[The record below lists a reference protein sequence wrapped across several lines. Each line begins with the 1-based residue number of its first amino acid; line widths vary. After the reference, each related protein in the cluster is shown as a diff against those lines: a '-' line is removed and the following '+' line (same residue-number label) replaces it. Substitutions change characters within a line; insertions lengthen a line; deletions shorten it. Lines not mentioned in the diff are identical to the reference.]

1 MKGFLQEYGII
12 MVVVSVVLGMLT
24 FSKTGYASGIQDGIL
39 GGANHILKV
48 GQNITKDD
56 VEPSS
61 MLITSY
67 SGESTDTFN
76 SKIPESATVVAF
88 TNEKAPKGV
97 EITSLSQEGDVVG
110 WLDGTTWKVSTQDTK
125 KRFFLIQI

>member
-24 FSKTGYASGIQDGIL
+24 FGKTGYASGIQDGIL
-39 GGANHILKV
+39 GGTNHILKV

-67 SGESTDTFN
+67 SGESTDTFKKFGGN
-76 SKIPESATVVAF
+76 SWLLVAEMK
-88 TNEKAPKGV
+88 TN
-97 EITSLSQEGDVVG
+97 LYGD
-110 WLDGTTWKVSTQDTK
+110 
-125 KRFFLIQI
+125 